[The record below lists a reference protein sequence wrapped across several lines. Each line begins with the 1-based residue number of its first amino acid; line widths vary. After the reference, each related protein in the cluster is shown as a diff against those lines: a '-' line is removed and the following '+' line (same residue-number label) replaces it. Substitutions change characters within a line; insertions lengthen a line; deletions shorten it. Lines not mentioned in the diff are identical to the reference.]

1 MYFCWKKNSYFDTC
15 FALFDMKVFRE
26 YLDLEQHESAQNLG
40 INILDIGH
48 NIHPT
53 NHPYPDMSH
62 PDSYY
67 FEWEKGRSLS
77 EYQIIYIS
85 KGEGYFEANGLPPQL
100 IEEGTI
106 ILLFPNVWHRYRPK
120 ETTGWEE
127 YWVGFSGTY
136 AQYLLEQECFSP
148 QNPIIKVGFNNE
160 FLDTFSKLIKI
171 IESKE
176 ENYRKLLSFS
186 LIQLL
191 GIVYASALLSKQKLS
206 KKDELINKMRNEIH
220 TYWNQNIDFK
230 DLSAQFNV
238 SYVWFRKTFKEVLG
252 IAPNQYHLMLKL
264 RKAEQMIQETNLTLA
279 EIAFKS
285 GFESE
290 FYFSRI
296 FKQKMTYN
304 ASEVRKKK

>member
-1 MYFCWKKNSYFDTC
+1 MKIFRKYFNSVQT
-15 FALFDMKVFRE
+15 E
-26 YLDLEQHESAQNLG
+26 EIQNLG

-48 NIHPT
+48 NIHPA
-53 NHPYPDMSH
+53 NRPYPDLSH

-85 KGEGYFEANGLPPQL
+85 KGKGYFEANGLPPQL

-120 ETTGWEE
+120 ESTGWEE

-136 AQYLLEQECFSP
+136 AKYLLEQECFSP
-148 QNPIIKVGFNNE
+148 ENPIIRVGFNNE
-160 FLDTFSKLIKI
+160 FLETFSRLIEIVELKEDMYIKLR
-171 IESKE
+171 SF
-176 ENYRKLLSFS
+176 LL
-186 LIQLL
+186 IHLL
-191 GIVYASALLSKQKLS
+191 GIVYASALLSKQKIS
-206 KKDELINKMRNEIH
+206 KKEELIYEMRSEIH
-220 TYWNQNIDFK
+220 QIWNKNIDFEK
-230 DLSAQFNV
+230 LSAQFNV
-238 SYVWFRKTFKEVLG
+238 SYIWFRKTFKEVLG

-264 RKAEQMIQETNLTLA
+264 RKAEQLIQESNLTLA
-279 EIAFKS
+279 EVAYQS

-296 FKQKMTYN
+296 FKQKMSYN
-304 ASEVRKKK
+304 ASDLRKKKQ